1 MYEEMEKME
10 RKRAIWPINMVTTPI
25 FRRLPMFKIVRFPKN
40 LQSFFHTLKPFF
52 LWQHH
57 EYFQTLVL
65 LTAIAYCRRN
75 IAALYRHLDSSNFS
89 HRSRFNNF
97 LNVSRWD
104 PQAALLQ
111 KAHEQLAALGLA
123 GGMTV
128 HLIIDDSKKL
138 KRGKNMQAVSRM
150 KDHVSG
156 QYILGHQY
164 VQAVLRFAEHT
175 IPLGVRLY
183 VSKSESKKLGATF
196 KKTTELAVELI
207 ESFIPPAGV
216 KVIVLFD
223 SYYLCKAVTAA
234 CKDKGFVYISTLKSN
249 RNLFKGGRKLKA
261 AAYGKNLWRTQKR
274 QHARNGNASYHFID
288 AGILCVGDIGEH
300 RVVFSRKNSERTTLG
315 IVTNDTKMKPD
326 AIIRNYSQRW
336 WIEVFFKD
344 AKQLLGL
351 GQYQNRSIEA
361 AVTHLHLVCFAFALL
376 THVAIMD
383 GRSAKAKTKKTK
395 KAESLSTQKLQNRL
409 RQIVWK
415 DTAGYLKDL
424 KNGDKIVKELSRLLW
439 AA

>member
-1 MYEEMEKME
+1 MNEEMEKME

-25 FRRLPMFKIVRFPKN
+25 RRLPMFKIVRFPKN
-40 LQSFFHTLKPFF
+40 LQSFFHSLEPFF
-52 LWQHH
+52 RWQHH

-65 LTAIAYCRRN
+65 LTAVAYCRRN

-111 KAHEQLAALGLA
+111 KANELLNMLGPLRNK
-123 GGMTV
+123 TV
-128 HLIIDDSKKL
+128 YLIIDDSKKL

-150 KDHVSG
+150 KDPVSG
-156 QYILGHQY
+156 QYIMGHQY
-164 VQAVLRFAEHT
+164 VQAVLRFGGYT

-183 VSKSESKKLGATF
+183 VSKSESKKLGVDF

-207 ESFIPPAGV
+207 ESFQPPAGV
-216 KVIVLFD
+216 KIIVLFD
-223 SYYLCKAVTAA
+223 SYYLCKTVIKA
-234 CKDKGFVYISTLKSN
+234 CKNRDFVYISTLKSN
-249 RNLFKGGRKLKA
+249 RNLFRNGRKLKA
-261 AAYGKNLWRTQKR
+261 GAYGKNLWRRAKK
-274 QHARNGNASYHFID
+274 QHAKHGDANYHFVD
-288 AGILCVGDIGEH
+288 AGTLCVGDAGEH
-300 RVVFSRKNSERTTLG
+300 RVIFSRKNSEKTTLG

-326 AIIRNYSQRW
+326 AVIRNYSHRW

-344 AKQLLGL
+344 GKQLLGL
-351 GQYQNRSIEA
+351 GQYQNRSTEA
-361 AVTHLHLVCFAFALL
+361 AVIHLHLVCFAHALL

-383 GRSAKAKTKKTK
+383 GTSEKAKTKKH
-395 KAESLSTQKLQNRL
+395 KAKNPSTQKLQSRL
-409 RQIVWK
+409 RQIVWN
-415 DTAGYLKDL
+415 DTADYLKDL
-424 KNGDKIVKELSRLLW
+424 KNGDKIVKELSRLLS